1 MIICITNDRS
11 IILITTMIEQVLN
24 LALSVILLCLDL
36 GFYRTHKIVLFRLHW
51 LFGYVNLYELGRE
64 YEGALINL
72 NLPIR
77 LNYKHMLNV
86 ELRDIIKER
95 VQHQNKLYK
104 SSFKYS

>member
-1 MIICITNDRS
+1 MIA
-11 IILITTMIEQVLN
+11 QVLN

-36 GFYRTHKIVLFRLHW
+36 GFYRTHKIESRTAVLFRLHW

-77 LNYKHMLNV
+77 LDYKHMLNV

-104 SSFKYS
+104 SSFKYSQRMLFQS